1 MSYILSFSRAN
12 IWIYIIFLVWLAVI
26 GFSNKG
32 NLFAI
37 SVIFFSHCA
46 ADIAMMMMGDLDGR
60 GKHRDARIAQ
70 GVSFLIFTAIGIA
83 AIITKGE
90 WQYMLPQILYGMS
103 AVYAYQRDRSK
114 IEITPLRWGIFLG
127 ATILIIGCMWYYQTF
142 MSITSFLQAVG
153 FLMMPTVL
161 LFENTKERIFGL
173 IITLGCIILGSFFAC
188 IWSWALGDISGYQI
202 SYFLLP
208 LTVFVFF
215 LKNFRL
221 LTNQ

>member
-1 MSYILSFSRAN
+1 
-12 IWIYIIFLVWLAVI
+12 
-26 GFSNKG
+26 
-32 NLFAI
+32 
-37 SVIFFSHCA
+37 
-46 ADIAMMMMGDLDGR
+46 MMMMGDLDGR

-127 ATILIIGCMWYYQTF
+127 ATMLIIGCMWYYQTF
-142 MSITSFLQAVG
+142 TSIASFLQAVG
-153 FLMMPTVL
+153 FLMMPVVL
-161 LFENTKERIFGL
+161 LFEDTKERIFGL
-173 IITLGCIILGSFFAC
+173 IIALGCIILGSFLAC
-188 IWSWALGDISGYQI
+188 IQSWALGDISGYQI

-215 LKNFRL
+215 VKNVKTL
-221 LTNQ
+221 I